1 MFTELNLKMMMW
13 LVVMV
18 ESVTG
23 RLMAIALGSDGAGNG
38 SNDKTHAAVGYF
50 FGGENNDS
58 FAVVLGW

>member
-1 MFTELNLKMMMW
+1 M
-13 LVVMV
+13 